1 MRLQR
6 EDLAVGP
13 EIHPIDL
20 LHGIAMMW
28 ITKARFLDE
37 TIAGLTEV
45 SLPPP
50 CFRGWWW

>member
-1 MRLQR
+1 
-6 EDLAVGP
+6 VGP

-50 CFRGWWW
+50 CFRGWWWW